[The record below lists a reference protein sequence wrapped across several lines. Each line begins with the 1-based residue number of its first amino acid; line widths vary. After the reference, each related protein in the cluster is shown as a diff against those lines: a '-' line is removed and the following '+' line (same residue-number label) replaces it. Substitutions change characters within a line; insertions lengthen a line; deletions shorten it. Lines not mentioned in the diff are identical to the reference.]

1 MESFF
6 IQVARMTV
14 IQIITICGV
23 FFVFSFLLSKVQAAI
38 LKNYS
43 RSVGW
48 RGVLWTAWLGTPVH
62 EYSHA
67 LVALLFKHKI
77 NDVVLFSPDANTGEL
92 GHVNHS
98 YNPKSLY
105 QSIGN
110 FFIGLA
116 PLIIGPLVL
125 VILLYALIPQGRE
138 LFNQL
143 PSNYNLFTSLSE
155 GIIKFL
161 QSLFSPANLASY
173 RFWIFLYF
181 SFCLASHLA
190 PSKSD
195 LKGAWRGGIVIIF
208 WLFIIN
214 IFALLINRD
223 ITVYILKASNFLT
236 GLIKVYI
243 YVLLISLIHFLLSFI
258 ILWPWRKR
266 RN

>member
-1 MESFF
+1 
-6 IQVARMTV
+6 MTV
-14 IQIITICGV
+14 IHIITICGV
-23 FFVFSFLLSKVQAAI
+23 FFVFSFLLSKIQAAI

-43 RSVGW
+43 QSVGW

-67 LVALLFKHKI
+67 LVALLFRHKI
-77 NDVVLFSPDANTGEL
+77 NDIVLFSPDVRTGEL

-105 QSIGN
+105 QSVGN

-116 PLIIGPLVL
+116 PLIIGPLIL
-125 VILLYALIPQGRE
+125 VVLLYILIPQGKE
-138 LFNQL
+138 ILNQL
-143 PSNYNLFTSLSE
+143 PNNYNLFASLPA
-155 GIIKFL
+155 GIIKFFQL
-161 QSLFSPANLASY
+161 LFSSSNIDSY
-173 RFWIFLYF
+173 RFWIFLYL

-195 LKGAWRGGIVIIF
+195 LKGAWRGGLVIIF

-214 IFALLINRD
+214 ILALLIHRD
-223 ITVYILKASNFLT
+223 ITVYIMKASNFLT

-243 YVLLISLIHFLLSFI
+243 YVLLISLIHFLLSLI
-258 ILWPWRKR
+258 VLWPCRKKI
-266 RN
+266 NL